1 MINAEY
7 SNHTPQLYQKNI
19 DQGQKATFQGHPVD
33 RPDHTPGYLS
43 DTLKEINEGT
53 IDTLPAA
60 KGKRSVKSLSPK
72 RQFYT
77 MLLDRCL
84 SCDLMGLDDQHKQ
97 KKVVASRK
105 LIEEAVNNLFQLLK
119 KTEGLPTNSGP
130 NGFDHLL
137 GQLAKSPSGEKLYRK
152 AVAGNMSGIEYLLR
166 SAGVN
171 INHQSKKSGN
181 TPLIAAVLNHH
192 WDMVSTLIEAG
203 AAASATNKTGQHVL
217 QLLFK
222 YRLDK
227 IDDVQHQDLII
238 KILAK
243 QKDNKKIKLSDGDIS
258 LSVYAFRQAAT
269 IGHLPLLNKLLY
281 RTPNTMDELKRNGEA
296 KEVLILLATSHANL
310 SQVVKHLLDVK
321 DRNGCRVFNPDCRGR
336 SGRTLLMIAAKY
348 RKCETMRVLLE
359 DSTVVAKI
367 NEGILI
373 NGKKWTAYTYAHSQG
388 SMNMMQQLANKGAE
402 KIKAPR
408 QPGSDSY
415 PTSGSLSYN
424 SSPFYNHYSYHD
436 YGDCGGSGSYCGGSG
451 GDSCGGF

>member
-7 SNHTPQLYQKNI
+7 SNPHHQLYQENTNH
-19 DQGQKATFQGHPVD
+19 GQKVNFQGLLVD
-33 RPDHTPGYLS
+33 RHDHTPGYLS

-60 KGKRSVKSLSPK
+60 KGKRSVKSLSRK
-72 RQFYT
+72 QQFYT
-77 MLLDRCL
+77 KLLDHCL
-84 SCDLMGLDDQHKQ
+84 SSDPMGLDDQHKK

-105 LIEEAVNNLFQLLK
+105 LIEEAVNNLFQSLK
-119 KTEGLPTNSGP
+119 KAEALPANSEP
-130 NGFDHLL
+130 DEYDHLL
-137 GQLAKSPSGEKLYRK
+137 SKLAKSPSGEKLYRK
-152 AVAGNMSGIEYLLR
+152 AVAGNLGGIENLLR

-192 WDMVSTLIEAG
+192 WDMASTLIEAG
-203 AAASATNKTGQHVL
+203 AEASATNKIGQHAL

-227 IDDVQHQDLII
+227 TDDKQHQDLII
-238 KILAK
+238 KILVK
-243 QKDNKKIKLSDGDIS
+243 QKDNKKIKLSEGEIP

-310 SQVVKHLLDVK
+310 SQTVKHLLDVK

-359 DSTVVAKI
+359 DPTVVAKI
-367 NEGILI
+367 NDSILI
-373 NGKKWTAYTYAHSQG
+373 NGREWTAYTYAQSQG
-388 SMNMMQQLANKGAE
+388 SMNMMQQLVNKGAE
-402 KIKAPR
+402 KINAPR
-408 QPGSDSY
+408 QPRSDSY
-415 PTSGSLSYN
+415 PTSGSRSY
-424 SSPFYNHYSYHD
+424 SSSIFSNNYGYYESS
-436 YGDCGGSGSYCGGSG
+436 YGDCGGSSSNCGGYG
-451 GDSCGGF
+451 GDCG